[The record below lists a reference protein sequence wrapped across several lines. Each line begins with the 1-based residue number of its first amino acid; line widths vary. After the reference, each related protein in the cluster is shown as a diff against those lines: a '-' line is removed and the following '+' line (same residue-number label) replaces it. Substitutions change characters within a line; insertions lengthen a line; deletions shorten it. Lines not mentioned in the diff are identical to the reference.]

1 MKRKIVKTKL
11 ASSLLRVLLWVSIF
25 ALVTLLFYAWH
36 EEGTWKEIIKFYR
49 FFFEPK
55 RLKTFVASFGP
66 FASVIFVL
74 IQSAQVVLAP
84 IPGEVTGFVGGLLFG
99 NINGLILSTIGLTLG
114 SLLAFT
120 ITRVFG
126 IKVVEKI
133 VKKEYID
140 KFNDFVTHKGLN
152 ITFIL
157 FLLPGFP
164 KDSLCYLLGL
174 SRMKI
179 TDFLFMN
186 IFGRLPG
193 TLMLTMQGDAVGHK
207 KYQAFFWLLVLSI
220 TITAILYFTRN
231 YIMHWFGNAV
241 HRFLLWKHKD
251 KKHKDTPSEKGT

>member
-99 NINGLILSTIGLTLG
+99 NIKGLILSTIGLTLG